1 MFVRNPYHDSLGRP
15 KKLLK
20 KLLNSSSVK
29 RINFSRPNLYRAF
42 FLFQAPP
49 HGRVAIKDYNE
60 GVEVGEISPLIYIP
74 NDLSGALDRDGS
86 GRDLH
91 PCIPG
96 GEYQRT
102 EALKLAINL
111 FMYSLT
117 SNYKH
122 DQAHVKK
129 LLEEG
134 RL

>member
-1 MFVRNPYHDSLGRP
+1 M
-15 KKLLK
+15 
-20 KLLNSSSVK
+20 
-29 RINFSRPNLYRAF
+29 
-42 FLFQAPP
+42 
-49 HGRVAIKDYNE
+49 
-60 GVEVGEISPLIYIP
+60 
-74 NDLSGALDRDGS
+74 LDV